1 MFALRSLVLAVTV
14 SVSLSTVSAPA
25 LAGPSD
31 AKHADLLKEGLELA
45 KAGKHEAAL
54 AKFEEAYAFSRNG
67 TNVYNMARM
76 EQALGRHALALQHY
90 REALR
95 DTALAAE
102 SRREAERAIEDLK
115 TKIAVIA
122 FDVPAGAT
130 TTLDGNEIDPSS
142 TVEVVPGPH
151 VVRIKLGGAV
161 KSSDVTAPA
170 GVVTTVKLRFD
181 AATAKPEIGP
191 SADDRTPPPPPPKDE
206 ASIFTTKNVVAGS
219 LGALGLAATGIG
231 IGFFVASEGSLSDA
245 ESFDRSVPGGACSG
259 LETCRRYDGMLDDAR
274 DSRGIATVSF
284 IAAGV
289 LVGGAI
295 AAFTLWPS
303 DTSQKERSPTVGI
316 RPLVGPIS
324 GLAGTFF

>member
-1 MFALRSLVLAVTV
+1 VKRAVAALRSLVLAAVVSAPLTV
-14 SVSLSTVSAPA
+14 VSAPA
-25 LAGPSD
+25 LAAPPVAKD
-31 AKHADLLKEGLELA
+31 AGLLAEGLELA
-45 KAGKHEAAL
+45 KAGKFEAAL
-54 AKFEEAYAFSRNG
+54 AKFEEAYSLARTG

-76 EQALGRHALALQHY
+76 EHALGRHALALHHY

-95 DTALAAE
+95 DAALAPE
-102 SRREAERAIEDLK
+102 SRRDAERAIEELK

-130 TTLDGNEIDPSS
+130 TTLDGNEINPSS
-142 TVEVVPGPH
+142 TVEVVPGRH
-151 VVRIKLGGAV
+151 IVKIKLGGSV

-181 AATAKPEIGP
+181 DPGMTQEPAPP
-191 SADDRTPPPPPPKDE
+191 ADDRTTPQKNE
-206 ASIFTTKNVVAGS
+206 GFFTTKNVVAGS
-219 LGALGLAATGIG
+219 LGVLGLAAAGIG
-231 IGFFVASEGSLSDA
+231 VGFLASSEGKLSDA
-245 ESFDRSVPGGACSG
+245 ESFDRSIPGGACTA
-259 LETCRRYDGMLDDAR
+259 LETCRQYDALLDDAR

-303 DTSQKERSPTVGI
+303 ESKERAGSASPRI
-316 RPLVGPIS
+316 RPLLGPIS
-324 GLAGTFF
+324 GLTGAF